1 MLACLVVPA
10 SEQAIFAPG
19 KWRSDAGGL
28 LPFVEENALQ
38 MDAQALRALEEEP
51 EGAQFLAMAT
61 CSGEYTDAR
70 TVVLARMEP
79 MSDLQKRKIGRAHV

>member
-1 MLACLVVPA
+1 MSGRGTRWSWDGSGREWCCL
-10 SEQAIFAPG
+10 
-19 KWRSDAGGL
+19 RSDAGGL

-79 MSDLQKRKIGRAHV
+79 MSDLQNGKEESLS

>member
-1 MLACLVVPA
+1 M
-10 SEQAIFAPG
+10 
-19 KWRSDAGGL
+19 
-28 LPFVEENALQ
+28 EENALQ

-79 MSDLQKRKIGRAHV
+79 MSDLQNGKEESLS

>member
-1 MLACLVVPA
+1 MIYTVGEMAQKLGVPA
-10 SEQAIFAPG
+10 STLRYYDKE
-19 KWRSDAGGL
+19 GL

-38 MDAQALRALEEEP
+38 MDAQALRALEKEP

-79 MSDLQKRKIGRAHV
+79 MSDLQNGKEESLS

>member
-1 MLACLVVPA
+1 M
-10 SEQAIFAPG
+10 
-19 KWRSDAGGL
+19 
-28 LPFVEENALQ
+28 
-38 MDAQALRALEEEP
+38 AQIWFLRALEEEP

-79 MSDLQKRKIGRAHV
+79 MSDLQNGKEESLS